1 MPELPEVETT
11 RRGLAPHLV
20 GRRIEAVTLRR
31 DTLRWPIP
39 PEVSARLVGEQI
51 AAIVSAT
58 GFVGIVLTLV
68 LWTTTVP
75 RETVV
80 EHLIGPDV
88 VAGPANDLV
97 PTGATVRELE
107 PRRAADTL

>member
-1 MPELPEVETT
+1 MT
-11 RRGLAPHLV
+11 RNTLIGLLV
-20 GRRIEAVTLRR
+20 SQGV
-31 DTLRWPIP
+31 
-39 PEVSARLVGEQI
+39 

-97 PTGATVRELE
+97 PTGATVREVK
-107 PRRAADTL
+107 PRRAAEEGDVL

>member
-1 MPELPEVETT
+1 MSTT
-11 RRGLAPHLV
+11 ATRSSAIGGLLIAGVNAILGLALAF
-20 GRRIEAVTLRR
+20 GKELT
-31 DTLRWPIP
+31 
-39 PEVSARLVGEQI
+39 GEQI

-97 PTGATVRELE
+97 PTGATVREVK
-107 PRRAADTL
+107 PRRAAEGDAL